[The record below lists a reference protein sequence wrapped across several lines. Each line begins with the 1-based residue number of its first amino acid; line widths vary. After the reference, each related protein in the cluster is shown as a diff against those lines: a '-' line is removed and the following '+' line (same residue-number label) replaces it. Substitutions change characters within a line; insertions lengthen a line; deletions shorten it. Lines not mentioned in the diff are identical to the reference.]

1 MESIPYDKR
10 SGKIWFNGAPINWS
24 EVKIHVLSHGLH
36 YASCVFEGERVYD
49 GEIFKLEEHTERLF
63 HSASRMGFKISY
75 TPELLNG
82 ACKEII
88 AIQKVK
94 NGYVR
99 PIAWRGSEMMAIS
112 AQQTKIHVAIAA
124 WEWGSYFD
132 PNLKLKGIKLD
143 ICKWRRPDP
152 DTIPWDTKASGLYM
166 ICTLSKHEA
175 EKKGFT
181 DSLMLDYQGNVAE
194 ATGANIF
201 FKNKSGE
208 LHTPIPDSFLNG
220 ITRRCVIDIA
230 KSKGIKIVERKI
242 KPEEM
247 TNFVGCF
254 LTGTAAEVTP
264 VSQIDKYKFTV
275 CNVIK
280 DLSESYQ
287 DLVRKKGIS
296 IIYQQNNLLS
306 DFTALENVTIPL
318 VANGYNWKDATKK
331 ASKILSLVNL
341 SKRLNHFSTE
351 LSGGEQQRVAVARAL
366 VTEPDLILADEPTGS
381 LDRKTANEIFSLFSK
396 LKSKNRAIL
405 YATHNRELANKADY
419 KLNILD
425 GNITRK
431 NA

>member
-1 MESIPYDKR
+1 MEPVPYDKR
-10 SGKIWFNGAPINWS
+10 SGKIWHNGKPIDWTD
-24 EVKIHVLSHGLH
+24 VKIHVLSHGLH

-63 HSASRMGFKISY
+63 HSASRLGFEIPY
-75 TPELLNG
+75 TKETLNK
-82 ACKEII
+82 ASKEII
-88 AIQKVK
+88 GIQKVK

-99 PIAWRGSEMMAIS
+99 PVVWRGSEMMAIS
-112 AQQTKIHVAIAA
+112 AQKTKIHVAIAA

-143 ICKWRRPDP
+143 ISKWKRPAP

-181 DSLMLDYQGNVAE
+181 DSLMLDYQGNIAE

-201 FKNKSGE
+201 FKDKSGE
-208 LHTPIPDSFLNG
+208 LHTPVPDSFLNG

-247 TNFVGCF
+247 MDFEGCF
-254 LTGTAAEVTP
+254 LTGTAAEVTA
-264 VSQIDKYKFTV
+264 VSQIDKYQFTV

-287 DLVRKKGIS
+287 NLVRKK
-296 IIYQQNNLLS
+296 
-306 DFTALENVTIPL
+306 TA
-318 VANGYNWKDATKK
+318 A
-331 ASKILSLVNL
+331 
-341 SKRLNHFSTE
+341 
-351 LSGGEQQRVAVARAL
+351 
-366 VTEPDLILADEPTGS
+366 
-381 LDRKTANEIFSLFSK
+381 
-396 LKSKNRAIL
+396 
-405 YATHNRELANKADY
+405 
-419 KLNILD
+419 
-425 GNITRK
+425 
-431 NA
+431 